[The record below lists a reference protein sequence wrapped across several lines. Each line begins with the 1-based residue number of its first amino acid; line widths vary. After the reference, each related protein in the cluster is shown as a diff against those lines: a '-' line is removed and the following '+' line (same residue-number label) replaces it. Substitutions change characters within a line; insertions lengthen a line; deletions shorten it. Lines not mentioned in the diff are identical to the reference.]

1 MTDLSANA
9 PIRFLGEVQTQMVT
23 LDSSAAQ
30 TVYVGSPIIV
40 DQSGDTAH
48 AVAWTSSITLHATD
62 VFLGIATEAKA
73 VASGD
78 AETEYITIAGHDSIV
93 GFKSAV
99 FSDYA
104 DLGKTVYMDD
114 SAVLTATNTGNLKIG
129 KLVRVLDGFAY
140 VKLSAPQIQDALS

>member
-9 PIRFLGEVQTQMVT
+9 PLRFEKEIQKRRVT
-23 LDSSAAQ
+23 LDSSSAQ
-30 TVYVGSPIIV
+30 TVYYGSPIIV

-48 AVAWTSSITLHATD
+48 AVAWTSSITLAATD
-62 VFLGIATEAKA
+62 VFLGIALEAKS

-78 AETEYITIAGHDSIV
+78 AETAYIDIAGYDTVV

-129 KLVRVLDGFAY
+129 KLVDVRDGWAF